1 MAFVYKVKKGD
12 TLSKLGIPEEILKAN
27 PGLSK
32 LSAGQVI
39 NIPSSGIPKGFQI
52 GASGQLTSGAKT
64 ITGAGYSRGGGGIT
78 YPSGTGIPGPGL
90 GGGGQPPVGNNG
102 TGLGSGGGWSAGGG
116 GIDYGP
122 GGTNRGNDYGTNPA
136 KFGNQPGGGGMM
148 PGQQSDPKVPQ
159 FIYSGGVIR
168 RNTQSAISPGGGGIN
183 YSTRNGTPIN
193 PLTGV
198 AGPGLGAGGANPGQ
212 GKPGNTTLPPN
223 YEPGGGGINYGSG
236 YGNQQRGTGL
246 DANGNKLQPNG
257 LSSSTEEWIDFE
269 NPPAQMTWEEY
280 NARLMAARAAG
291 YTGPAIRE
299 VNGQIVKGYW
309 NPAAAG
315 GYQQPAQQQT
325 QQTQQAPNTF
335 VGGNNNTNSQMNWRF

>member
-52 GASGQLTSGAKT
+52 GESGKLTS
-64 ITGAGYSRGGGGIT
+64 TGTGYSPGGGGIT

-90 GGGGQPPVGNNG
+90 GAGGPPPGN
-102 TGLGSGGGWSAGGG
+102 GGGWSAGGG

-122 GGTNRGNDYGTNPA
+122 GGTNRGIDYGTNPT

-148 PGQQSDPKVPQ
+148 PGQQPDPKVPQ
-159 FIYSGGVIR
+159 FVYSGGVIR
-168 RNTQSAISPGGGGIN
+168 RNPQSAISPGGGGIN
-183 YSTRNGTPIN
+183 YSTRNGTPVN

-198 AGPGLGAGGANPGQ
+198 SGPGLGAGGANPGQ
-212 GKPGNTTLPPN
+212 GNPGNTTLPPN

-257 LSSSTEEWIDFE
+257 LSSSTEQWIDFE
-269 NPPAQMTWEEY
+269 NPPQMTWEEY
-280 NARLMAARAAG
+280 NARLIAARAAG
-291 YTGPAIRE
+291 YTGLALRD

-309 NPAAAG
+309 NPAAG
-315 GYQQPAQQQT
+315 GYQQQPAQQ
-325 QQTQQAPNTF
+325 TQQAANTF

>member
-52 GASGQLTSGAKT
+52 GESGKLTS
-64 ITGAGYSRGGGGIT
+64 TGTGYSPGGGGIT

-90 GGGGQPPVGNNG
+90 GAGGPPPGN
-102 TGLGSGGGWSAGGG
+102 GGGWSAGGG

-122 GGTNRGNDYGTNPA
+122 GGTNRGIDYGTNPT

-148 PGQQSDPKVPQ
+148 PGQQPDPKVPQ
-159 FIYSGGVIR
+159 FVYSGGVIR
-168 RNTQSAISPGGGGIN
+168 RNPQSAIS
-183 YSTRNGTPIN
+183 
-193 PLTGV
+193 
-198 AGPGLGAGGANPGQ
+198 
-212 GKPGNTTLPPN
+212 
-223 YEPGGGGINYGSG
+223 PGGGGINYGSG

-257 LSSSTEEWIDFE
+257 LSSSTEQWIDFE
-269 NPPAQMTWEEY
+269 NPPQMTWEEY
-280 NARLMAARAAG
+280 NARLIAARAAG
-291 YTGPAIRE
+291 YTGLALRD

-309 NPAAAG
+309 NPAAG
-315 GYQQPAQQQT
+315 GYQQQPAQQ
-325 QQTQQAPNTF
+325 TQQAANTF